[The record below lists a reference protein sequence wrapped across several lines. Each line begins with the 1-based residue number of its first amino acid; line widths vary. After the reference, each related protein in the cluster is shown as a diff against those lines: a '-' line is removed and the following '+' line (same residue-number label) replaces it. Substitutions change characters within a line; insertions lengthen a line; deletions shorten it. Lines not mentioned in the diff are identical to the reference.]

1 MCLSIALPIAS
12 FSVAHLEFGGWRYR
26 GHKSHCYWCGY
37 EPQPNGDDS
46 ARSFSSA
53 FPLQRWAL
61 DTVHLTCHFSVLH
74 SAICTEP
81 IRTRRTFNFICSSTL
96 QGFFSIV
103 RHNAPRCDMQYYPHI
118 FKVHCCA
125 FSASLIVAGLLY
137 SCKGTSAHVSS
148 KPIKISVD
156 YIEIPDPDLS
166 LQAAKKKNAILNA
179 TRGKLYK
186 CACSRRLCWHCMQ
199 SR

>member
-1 MCLSIALPIAS
+1 MFKFSSSFGVKSKVVEIESRNLSLTYSLSLFPLPIS
-12 FSVAHLEFGGWRYR
+12 FSCVAHLEFRGWRYR

-61 DTVHLTCHFSVLH
+61 DTVHLTCHFPALH

-96 QGFFSIV
+96 QGFFLLSG
-103 RHNAPRCDMQYYPHI
+103 
-118 FKVHCCA
+118 HCPA
-125 FSASLIVAGLLY
+125 QWSSL
-137 SCKGTSAHVSS
+137 
-148 KPIKISVD
+148 
-156 YIEIPDPDLS
+156 
-166 LQAAKKKNAILNA
+166 
-179 TRGKLYK
+179 
-186 CACSRRLCWHCMQ
+186 
-199 SR
+199 